1 MEINKMQT
9 IIDILINY
17 GILGIAAA
25 GFSEAVFLPMP
36 MEFVFIPTAL
46 LNTSK
51 AFIYSLVLILFS
63 TLGSIVGYYLG
74 KSVGTPLLNKMIS
87 ADKFTKIKDMYSKN
101 AFLTLLTS
109 CFTPIPYEV
118 YVVSAGTFNINKTTF
133 ITASV
138 ISRIIRYLPQ
148 GILITLFGRSILQY
162 IKNYTITVGIA
173 VFAVFLIL
181 RYLYGKRKSID
192 T

>member
-1 MEINKMQT
+1 MEISKMQT

-36 MEFVFIPTAL
+36 MEFVFIPIAL

-63 TLGSIVGYYLG
+63 TLGSLVGYYLG

-87 ADKFTKIKDMYSKN
+87 ADKFQKLEGMYSRN
-101 AFLTLLTS
+101 AFLTLITS

-118 YVVSAGTFNINKTTF
+118 YVISAGTFSINMSTF
-133 ITASV
+133 ISTS
-138 ISRIIRYLPQ
+138 ILSRLIRYIPQ
-148 GILITLFGRSILQY
+148 GILITLFGKTILQY
-162 IKNYTITVGIA
+162 IKSYTIIAGIA
-173 VFAVFLIL
+173 IFIVILIL
-181 RYLYGKRKSID
+181 KFLTEKRKSID

>member
-17 GILGIAAA
+17 DILGIAAA

-36 MEFVFIPTAL
+36 MEFVFIPMAL

-63 TLGSIVGYYLG
+63 TLGSLVGYYLG